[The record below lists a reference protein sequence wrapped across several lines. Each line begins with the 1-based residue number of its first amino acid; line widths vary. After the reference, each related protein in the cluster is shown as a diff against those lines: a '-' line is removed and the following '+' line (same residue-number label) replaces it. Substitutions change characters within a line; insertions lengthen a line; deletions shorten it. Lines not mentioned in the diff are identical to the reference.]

1 MGYPRHRLVVAAIAW
16 FSVLVWVFMAFVA
29 DWTAVNWVAA
39 AALGALATWITVP
52 LAASGTFRYR
62 FRVAWVTKLPS
73 VAKQIF
79 VDFWIITAA
88 LCQSMARGNRSV
100 GLFVARADF
109 PVGDGSPRGMAW
121 RAFVSV
127 ASTWSP
133 NSYVIDIN
141 ADTGNRLSH
150 DLVPNVS
157 SESPA

>member
-1 MGYPRHRLVVAAIAW
+1 MNLPRYRVVLAAVAW
-16 FSVLVWVFMAFVA
+16 FSALAWVFMMFVA

-39 AALGALATWITVP
+39 GALGALATGLTVP
-52 LAASGTFRYR
+52 LVASGTFSFR
-62 FRVAWVTKLPS
+62 FRVAWATALPS

-79 VDFWIITAA
+79 VDFWILTVT
-88 LCQSMARGNRSV
+88 LCRSIARRRRSV

-109 PVGDGSPRGMAW
+109 PVGGRDARGTAW

-133 NSYVIDIN
+133 NSYVIDLN
-141 ADTGNRLSH
+141 AETGNRLSH
-150 DLVPNVS
+150 DLVPNRS